1 MVPAASVLQSLCLHT
16 IFLQTTRLPYSW
28 NSGLLCQPTTAWN
41 LFMHD
46 TCIFA
51 QKIKVAQGKIHT
63 CQRLLVSAPST
74 VAEWVLIPLTQ
85 AWKMGSSC
93 SLNPP
98 DRVYLEEQGEVA
110 LAGAD
115 MAGHKDSLPPAQV
128 SPASLSSFP
137 CFPTL
142 IPPFTA
148 FASRISL
155 ETSH

>member
-28 NSGLLCQPTTAWN
+28 NSDLLCQPTTAWN

-74 VAEWVLIPLTQ
+74 VADWVLIPLTQ

-98 DRVYLEEQGEVA
+98 DSLFRRARRSCTGWCRHGWAQGHTA
-110 LAGAD
+110 PCSGLT
-115 MAGHKDSLPPAQV
+115 SLFILFPLFSHSYP
-128 SPASLSSFP
+128 SFYCI
-137 CFPTL
+137 CF
-142 IPPFTA
+142 
-148 FASRISL
+148 
-155 ETSH
+155 